1 MGGAYSLLRYNLKSR
16 PGFSDPASVTGYKG
30 STPLNMIAVQSRI
43 DLGKAF
49 EFDQSLRHYGSAPAQ
64 MVPQYTTADL
74 RLGWHRNGIDLSVN
88 GRDLIDQGHTE
99 FAAGDS
105 QVPTL
110 GIRRSVFGKLV
121 WTSKR

>member
-1 MGGAYSLLRYNLKSR
+1 
-16 PGFSDPASVTGYKG
+16 
-30 STPLNMIAVQSRI
+30 VQSRI

-49 EFDQSLRHYGSAPAQ
+49 EFDQSLRHYGSLPAQ
-64 MVPQYTTADL
+64 TVAQYTTADL
-74 RLGWHRNGIDLSVN
+74 RLGWHRGGIDLSVN
-88 GRDLIDQGHTE
+88 GRDLMDEGHQE
-99 FAAGDS
+99 FGSGDG